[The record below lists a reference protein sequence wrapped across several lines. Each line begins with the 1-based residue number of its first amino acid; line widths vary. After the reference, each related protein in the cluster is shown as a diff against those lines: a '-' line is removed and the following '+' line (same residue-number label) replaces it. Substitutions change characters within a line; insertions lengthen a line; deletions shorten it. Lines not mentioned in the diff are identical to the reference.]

1 MLKKATAATAI
12 LSVSVILGAPVLPF
26 LSLLPD
32 VEPCCPIPVENS
44 CCQDTQQLN
53 CEYSLSE
60 CKPAVF
66 LPLVSAP
73 LKKVDPSPKYGL
85 LYAGIQVIPV
95 LALEQSY
102 RIPNPAQT
110 SQPPPAFLPPLLI

>member
-1 MLKKATAATAI
+1 MLKKATAVTAI
-12 LSVSVILGAPVLPF
+12 LSVSVILGTPTLPF

-32 VEPCCPIPVENS
+32 AEPCCPIPVENS
-44 CCQDTQQLN
+44 CCQDTQLLD
-53 CEYSLSE
+53 CEYSFSE

-73 LKKVDPSPKYGL
+73 LKKVDPRPNYGV

-95 LALEQSY
+95 LALEHSY
-102 RIPNPAQT
+102 RVPDPAHLP
-110 SQPPPAFLPPLLI
+110 QPPPAFLTPLLI